1 MIMNGEQT
9 ARQTFLDEA
18 RELLQELEASLLD
31 LEQDPADREIIDRT
45 FRALHTIKGSG
56 AMFGFDEVAEFTH
69 EVETVFDRVREGE
82 LHVTGELLTLTLAAR
97 DHIQFLLDE
106 PSADSWD
113 RSGAEAIMEQL
124 RSLVPS
130 KEIEH
135 SGNLPVEKDSCPP
148 VREARALYRIRFEPF
163 PEFLRNGTN
172 PLYLLNELES
182 LGKATIIGN
191 MDNVPAL
198 PDLDPESCHTFWDI
212 LLDTCSGEN
221 AIRDVFIF
229 VDDACRLDIRLID
242 SGEGEGL
249 ENVSKKLGEILVE
262 RGDVQPEDIERVLK
276 KQKRIGDLLEE
287 DGIVSRERV
296 ASALVEQDAVR
307 ELRKS
312 KEQNAAGSSIRVA
325 ATKLDS
331 LVNLVGELVIVQAR
345 ITQQANTGR
354 DPVLESLAEELERLS
369 NELRDSTLSIRM
381 VPIGST
387 FGMLRRLVR
396 DLSSE
401 LGKEIELVTEGAD
414 TELDKTVI
422 ERLNDPLVHLLRNS
436 IDHGIEES
444 EGRLACGKPAR
455 GTITLTAEHA
465 GGEVVIRIIDDGRG
479 IDPEAVRA
487 KALERGLIQPAQ
499 DVSERDLL
507 ALVFEPGFSTAQT
520 ISNVSGRGVGMDVV
534 KRSIESL
541 RGSINIESAKG
552 NGTAVSIRLPLTLAI
567 IEGLLVQAGQEYFV
581 LPLAVVHECLEME
594 RGKENRQELV
604 EVRGELIPYVRLRDW
619 FDIDGEC
626 PRIEQVVITGAN
638 NERIGIMVDQ
648 VIGEHQTVIK
658 PLGKLFRA
666 VRGVSGTTIN
676 ADGTMALIL
685 DVAELAVAAYQEEV
699 TTWSTNHQVRAGT

>member
-1 MIMNGEQT
+1 MNGEQT
-9 ARQTFLDEA
+9 ARHTFLDEA
-18 RELLQELEASLLD
+18 RELLKELEASLLD
-31 LEQDPADREIIDRT
+31 LEQDSADREIIDRV

-69 EVETVFDRVREGE
+69 EVETVFDLVREGR
-82 LHVTGELLTLTLAAR
+82 LSVTGELLTLTLAAR
-97 DHIQFLLDE
+97 DHIQCLLDD
-106 PSADSWD
+106 SNADSCD
-113 RSGAEAIMEQL
+113 RSGAKTIMERL
-124 RSLVPS
+124 RAMIPS
-130 KEIEH
+130 SETQQRGPLASDE
-135 SGNLPVEKDSCPP
+135 SDACPP
-148 VREARALYRIRFEPF
+148 AKEAKALYRIRFQPL

-172 PLYLLNELES
+172 PLYLLNELED
-182 LGKATIIGN
+182 LGQVKILGN
-191 MDNVPAL
+191 MDHVPAL
-198 PDLDPESCHTFWDI
+198 PDLDPESCCTLWDI
-212 LLDTCSGEN
+212 LLDTCCGEN

-229 VDDACRLDIRLID
+229 VDDACGLDIRLID

-262 RGDVQPEDIERVLK
+262 RGDVRAEDIQRVLK

-296 ASALVEQDAVR
+296 ASALVEQEAIR
-307 ELRKS
+307 ELRKA

-345 ITQQANTGR
+345 ITQQAGSGR
-354 DPVLESLAEELERLS
+354 DLVLESLAEELERLT

-387 FGMLRRLVR
+387 FGTLRRLVR

-436 IDHGIEES
+436 IDHGIEVAEA
-444 EGRLACGKPAR
+444 RLERGKSAR
-455 GTITLTAEHA
+455 GTITLNAEHA
-465 GGEVVIRIIDDGRG
+465 GGEVVIRITDDGRG
-479 IDPEAVRA
+479 IDAQAVRA
-487 KALERGLIQPAQ
+487 KALERGLIQPGQ
-499 DVSERDLL
+499 EISERELL
-507 ALVFEPGFSTAQT
+507 TLVFEPGFSTAQT

-541 RGSINIESAKG
+541 RGSINIESVKG
-552 NGTAVSIRLPLTLAI
+552 TGTSVSIRLPLTLAI
-567 IEGLLVQAGQEYFV
+567 IEGLLVQAGAEYFV
-581 LPLAVVHECLEME
+581 LPLAVVQECLEME

-619 FDIDGEC
+619 FTIEGEY
-626 PRIEQVVITGAN
+626 PQIEQVVITGAN
-638 NERIGIMVDQ
+638 DERIGIMVDQ

-658 PLGKLFRA
+658 PLGKLFKK
-666 VRGVSGTTIN
+666 VRGISGTTIN

-699 TTWSTNHQVRAGT
+699 TTWSTKH